1 MLTIITTATY
11 DVGKALPAVCPVSC
25 TFILTRDFFSSC
37 KLRHR
42 GAHVVHVYV
51 QLSAMRLVSLLG

>member
-1 MLTIITTATY
+1 MMWAKPCLL
-11 DVGKALPAVCPVSC
+11 VVCPVSC
-25 TFILTRDFFSSC
+25 TFILTRDFFGSC